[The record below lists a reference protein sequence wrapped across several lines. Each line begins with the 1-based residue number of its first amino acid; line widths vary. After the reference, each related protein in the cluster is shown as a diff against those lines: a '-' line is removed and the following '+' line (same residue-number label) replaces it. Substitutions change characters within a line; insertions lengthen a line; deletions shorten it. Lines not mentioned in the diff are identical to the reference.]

1 VLGEQSPE
9 CGDISSMSR
18 LMGHEVLPRE
28 DTTAMESPGDGTGIH
43 ACLRNRILGVRLPPG
58 APKMMAR
65 HRVASDP
72 WL

>member
-1 VLGEQSPE
+1 MLGEQSPE

-43 ACLRNRILGVRLPPG
+43 ACLRNRILGARPPLG
-58 APKMMAR
+58 YQSAFCIWELGRQGP
-65 HRVASDP
+65 
-72 WL
+72 